1 MSKTRR
7 GLGVGWK
14 AAVALT
20 TSVGLVSLS
29 GQAAQA
35 WVVPSTAAYIVSDS
49 AGVDFSAAQADV
61 LLVGGG
67 LGQQLS
73 AANAVEAGLTLAQV
87 ARVAA
92 HPDRDGDA
100 RCHGIDGVDAVDR
113 ARYDLAAHPGGGVP
127 TADGCQPGVG

>member
-1 MSKTRR
+1 MWA
-7 GLGVGWK
+7 GK

-20 TSVGLVSLS
+20 TTVGLVSLS

-49 AGVDFSAAQADV
+49 AGVDLGAAQADV

-73 AANAVEAGLTLAQV
+73 AANAVLRPGEL
-87 ARVAA
+87 ARVARA
-92 HPDRDGDA
+92 GVNPDRHRDS
-100 RCHGIDGVDAVDR
+100 
-113 ARYDLAAHPGGGVP
+113 
-127 TADGCQPGVG
+127 